1 MCKLHD
7 AHTKFHLCKF
17 CGYSAH
23 QEKELKEHIASIHEK
38 RKDVLC
44 NECGDAFASARHLK
58 RHIDREHSTRV
69 YVCPQCSKE
78 FNTRE
83 NLYKHLQVH
92 LPIKPHKCSLCDHR
106 ATKAYGVKVHLKSHG
121 VNVRDISKSN
131 YIQTDVHQLEELKSL
146 AQAQL
151 KDIEPVIKSSRPLLN

>member
-23 QEKELKEHIASIHEK
+23 AEKTLKDHIAAVHEK

-44 NECGDAFASARHLK
+44 NECGEAFDIPLQLK
-58 RHIDREHSTRV
+58 KHIDKVHSSMM
-69 YVCPQCSKE
+69 YICPQCNKE
-78 FNTRE
+78 FNVR
-83 NLYKHLQVH
+83 NDLYKHLQVH

-121 VNVRDISKSN
+121 VNVEDISKSS

-146 AQAQL
+146 AKAQL
-151 KDIEPVIKSSRPLLN
+151 KEIEPILKANAK